1 MSAANESKPPARERW
16 RPTRR
21 QIIATVIAVAAV
33 VFISQNKNETRFHF
47 LWFDFRAPLW
57 LWLLM
62 VFGAGIC
69 TGLLIA
75 SRRAKR
81 KASA

>member
-1 MSAANESKPPARERW
+1 MSAANESKPPAREGW

-21 QIIATVIAVAAV
+21 QTIAAVIAVAAV
-33 VFISQNKNETRFHF
+33 VFISQNKNEARFHF
-47 LWFDFRAPLW
+47 LWFHFRAPLW
-57 LWLLM
+57 LLL
-62 VFGAGIC
+62 VFSAGIC

-75 SRRAKR
+75 SRRARR